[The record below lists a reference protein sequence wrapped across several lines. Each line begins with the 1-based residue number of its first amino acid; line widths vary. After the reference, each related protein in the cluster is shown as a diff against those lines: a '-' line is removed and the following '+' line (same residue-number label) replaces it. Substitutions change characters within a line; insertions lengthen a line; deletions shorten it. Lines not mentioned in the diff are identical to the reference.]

1 MAKFFGNIGYGIMT
15 KTRPGIWE
23 PVITVKPYSG
33 EVLKN
38 SRSLSPTSTLNDNI
52 KLSNAI
58 SIVADPFANQNF
70 QSILYIEY
78 MGSKWKVSNVDVQ
91 FPRLILSMGGAYNG
105 KTD

>member
-1 MAKFFGNIGYGIMT
+1 MT

-58 SIVADPFANQNF
+58 SIVADPYAYGNF
-70 QSILYIEY
+70 YAMRYIKW
-78 MGSKWKVSNVDVQ
+78 MGVSWKITNIDVQ
-91 FPRLILSMGGAYNG
+91 RPRLTLTIGGVYNG
-105 KTD
+105 N